1 MNSEILNNTLNSFLT
16 AFSAGWTNIQPTIN
30 WLVGTMLVIEF
41 VLLGFWWALSG
52 GAQLVVIMKKLLY
65 LGFWMWVVTN
75 FPFLAKSFVFSLAKS
90 GEIAGGAPG
99 NQNILLDPSGIINLG
114 FEFTAPLAK
123 AIGEQGWDIADGLTY
138 AIMWLLSIL
147 AFVIMAWQMFYAVLE
162 FYLVLTLVGIL
173 LPFGFFEPTKF
184 LAEKSIG
191 SVISSGVKLMV
202 LSFIVAVS
210 TTILRG
216 MTIPADIP
224 SLETGIT
231 LVMVA
236 GGIAFLAWNAPNV
249 ASGLLSGSPSL
260 SAQTAVQTAGTA
272 AAIGAA
278 GASGVMAA
286 TRAAASAVGGSI
298 RMASAAKTGA
308 QIGSGTAKMA
318 GAGPVGRAAAGVGG
332 AGMAVG
338 KSIWNRTGGKVA
350 DFVRGHYAGGAK
362 DAFRATGGRLR
373 SSGEGRSST
382 AKPRWADAAMS
393 SLRRAS
399 ELDPSKGGD
408 TTP

>member
-1 MNSEILNNTLNSFLT
+1 MSPGILTQTLDHFIN
-16 AFSAGWTNIQPTIN
+16 AFGYGWSNLLPSIN
-30 WLVGTMLVIEF
+30 WLIGSLLAIEI
-41 VLLGFWWALSG
+41 VLLGLWWALSG
-52 GAQLVVIMKKLLY
+52 GEQILSVIKRILF
-65 LGFWMWVVTN
+65 LGLWMWIVLS
-75 FPFLAKSFVFSLAKS
+75 FPDLADAFVKSLVKA
-90 GEIAGGAPG
+90 GRIAGGGVDSGPSLFDPS
-99 NQNILLDPSGIINLG
+99 NILEYGLKVTGPLIFQIGGVSITKIFFGFVYVLSYVGIM
-114 FEFTAPLAK
+114 LAY
-123 AIGEQGWDIADGLTY
+123 I
-138 AIMWLLSIL
+138 
-147 AFVIMAWQMFYAVLE
+147 VMAWQVFMAVLE
-162 FYLVLTLVGIL
+162 YYLIVAVVGVL
-173 LPFGFFEPTKF
+173 LPFGFLKQTRF
-184 LAEKSIG
+184 LAEKAIG
-191 SVISSGVKLMV
+191 AVISAGVKLMV
-202 LSFIVAVS
+202 LAFILAVIDPILAGLSFS
-210 TTILRG
+210 S
-216 MTIPADIP
+216 D
-224 SLETGIT
+224 IT
-231 LVMVA
+231 LKEMWSVLLVS
-236 GGIAFLAWNAPNV
+236 GGIAFLTWNAPNV